1 MNFGTK
7 LRATLAVLTT
17 LNTVLAVT
25 DVTQFGDEKLT
36 MYYKITSVIINA
48 VVVGINTW
56 YNNDFT
62 PTASEYTGAMRAEKA
77 RLRGEPD
84 GLDIVI
90 EDYIEDGDD
99 NE

>member
-7 LRATLAVLTT
+7 LRTFLAVLTT

-25 DVTQFGDEKLT
+25 DVTQFGDEKLS
-36 MYYKITSVIINA
+36 MYYKIISVLVNA

>member
-7 LRATLAVLTT
+7 LRTVLAVLTT

-25 DVTQFGDEKLT
+25 DVTQFGDAKLT

-48 VVVGINTW
+48 IVVGINTW

-62 PTASEYTGAMRAEKA
+62 PTAAEYTGAMRAEKA
-77 RLRGEPD
+77 KLRGEEE
-84 GLDIVI
+84 GLEIVI
-90 EDYIEDGDD
+90 DEYIEDGDD
-99 NE
+99 DE